1 MKKIAVVA
9 LGGNALLKGSQIG
22 TINEQ
27 EDNTYR
33 TCNFLTELLK
43 QYNLVITHGNGPQV
57 GNILLRNEA
66 GYDSY
71 KIPKMPLDIC
81 VADSQGGIGYM
92 IERQILNI
100 LNEKKVK
107 RNVVTLVT
115 QVVVD
120 KDDPAFQNP
129 TKPIGKFFLK
139 EEAELLSKANNW
151 VFKEDARKRGWRRV
165 VASPQPK
172 RIVNKEI
179 VEALARKGNIVIA
192 AGGGGIPVVGNNGSL
207 HGVDAV
213 IDKDL
218 ASALLAN
225 QIGADAFFILTDVA
239 KVSINFQKPN
249 AKELDKLSVRQA
261 TKYLKAGEFGS
272 GSMGPKIQ
280 AAISFIKNGGKEAV
294 ITGRGKIQGA
304 EVALA
309 VLDFEFQGGSMG
321 SVVGEKIAITAE
333 VALENRLPLVIFS
346 ASGGARMQE
355 GTLSLMQMAKTSA
368 ALARLSDARI
378 PFISVLTDP
387 TTGGVAASFAMLG
400 DVIISEPGALVGFA
414 GPRVIE
420 QTIQQ
425 KLPEGFQRAEF
436 LLEHGM
442 VDMIVE
448 RSRLKATLS
457 TILRY
462 LSGPGDR

>member
-100 LNEKKVK
+100 LSEKKVK

-115 QVVVD
+115 QVLVD

-165 VASPQPK
+165 VASPQPV

-192 AGGGGIPVVGNNGSL
+192 AGGGGIPVVEKNGTL
-207 HGVDAV
+207 NGVDAV

-225 QIGADAFFILTDVA
+225 QISADAFFILTDVA

-261 TKYLKAGEFGS
+261 MKYLKAGEFGS

-280 AAISFIKNGGKEAV
+280 AAISFIKNGGKEAI
-294 ITGRGKIQGA
+294 ITESTQLLNPSAGTRI
-304 EVALA
+304 VA
-309 VLDFEFQGGSMG
+309 
-321 SVVGEKIAITAE
+321 
-333 VALENRLPLVIFS
+333 
-346 ASGGARMQE
+346 
-355 GTLSLMQMAKTSA
+355 
-368 ALARLSDARI
+368 
-378 PFISVLTDP
+378 
-387 TTGGVAASFAMLG
+387 
-400 DVIISEPGALVGFA
+400 
-414 GPRVIE
+414 
-420 QTIQQ
+420 
-425 KLPEGFQRAEF
+425 
-436 LLEHGM
+436 
-442 VDMIVE
+442 
-448 RSRLKATLS
+448 
-457 TILRY
+457 
-462 LSGPGDR
+462 

>member
-179 VEALARKGNIVIA
+179 VEALAKKGNIVIA

-280 AAISFIKNGGKEAV
+280 AAISFIKNGGKEAI
-294 ITGRGKIQGA
+294 ITESTQLLNPSAGTRI
-304 EVALA
+304 VA
-309 VLDFEFQGGSMG
+309 
-321 SVVGEKIAITAE
+321 
-333 VALENRLPLVIFS
+333 
-346 ASGGARMQE
+346 
-355 GTLSLMQMAKTSA
+355 
-368 ALARLSDARI
+368 
-378 PFISVLTDP
+378 
-387 TTGGVAASFAMLG
+387 
-400 DVIISEPGALVGFA
+400 
-414 GPRVIE
+414 
-420 QTIQQ
+420 
-425 KLPEGFQRAEF
+425 
-436 LLEHGM
+436 
-442 VDMIVE
+442 
-448 RSRLKATLS
+448 
-457 TILRY
+457 
-462 LSGPGDR
+462 

>member
-261 TKYLKAGEFGS
+261 TRYLKAGEFGS

-294 ITGRGKIQGA
+294 ITESTQLLNPSAGTRI
-304 EVALA
+304 VA
-309 VLDFEFQGGSMG
+309 
-321 SVVGEKIAITAE
+321 
-333 VALENRLPLVIFS
+333 
-346 ASGGARMQE
+346 
-355 GTLSLMQMAKTSA
+355 
-368 ALARLSDARI
+368 
-378 PFISVLTDP
+378 
-387 TTGGVAASFAMLG
+387 
-400 DVIISEPGALVGFA
+400 
-414 GPRVIE
+414 
-420 QTIQQ
+420 
-425 KLPEGFQRAEF
+425 
-436 LLEHGM
+436 
-442 VDMIVE
+442 
-448 RSRLKATLS
+448 
-457 TILRY
+457 
-462 LSGPGDR
+462 